1 MQRTEITFPAF
12 SKSSGCSTYCKIMV
26 ADSLLLNID
35 LTEGLRLGRVKLQQQ
50 LAGEVDQMNTKVT
63 ET

>member
-1 MQRTEITFPAF
+1 
-12 SKSSGCSTYCKIMV
+12 MV